1 MQGQSVKIVGVRC
14 KVVFLLLFFVVL
26 LYKTSRV
33 ALSSC
38 SSMIIRARGTTGE
51 TGPGMR
57 ARGNHLRRDMCLFR
71 DPERRTLGR
80 GSFSREGYIGF
91 KFQRCQGIVAGGPR
105 ELGGLLLWPTET
117 KARGGQ

>member
-1 MQGQSVKIVGVRC
+1 MYILSS
-14 KVVFLLLFFVVL
+14 
-26 LYKTSRV
+26 TSRV

-57 ARGNHLRRDMCLFR
+57 ARGNHWRRDMCLFR

-80 GSFSREGYIGF
+80 GSSSREGYIGF
-91 KFQRCQGIVAGGPR
+91 KFQRCQGIVAGGSR

-117 KARGGQ
+117 KARGGQRQKSETSSV

>member
-1 MQGQSVKIVGVRC
+1 MYVS
-14 KVVFLLLFFVVL
+14 
-26 LYKTSRV
+26 LYTTSRG
-33 ALSSC
+33 ALLSC

-71 DPERRTLGR
+71 DPERRRLGR
-80 GSFSREGYIGF
+80 GSSSREGYFRF
-91 KFQRCQGIVAGGPR
+91 KFQIGQGIVAGGPR
-105 ELGGLLLWPTET
+105 ELGGLLLWPRET

>member
-1 MQGQSVKIVGVRC
+1 MYVS
-14 KVVFLLLFFVVL
+14 
-26 LYKTSRV
+26 LYTTSRV
-33 ALSSC
+33 ALLSC
-38 SSMIIRARGTTGE
+38 SSMIITARGTTGE

-80 GSFSREGYIGF
+80 GSSSRERYIRFNFG
-91 KFQRCQGIVAGGPR
+91 CQGIVAGGPR
-105 ELGGLLLWPTET
+105 ELGGLLLWPRET

>member
-1 MQGQSVKIVGVRC
+1 MYVS
-14 KVVFLLLFFVVL
+14 
-26 LYKTSRV
+26 LYTTSRV
-33 ALSSC
+33 ALLSC
-38 SSMIIRARGTTGE
+38 SSMTITARGTTGE

-71 DPERRTLGR
+71 DPERRRLGR
-80 GSFSREGYIGF
+80 GSSSRERYICF

-105 ELGGLLLWPTET
+105 ELGGLLLWPRET